1 MADKNGKNATV
12 KRPAVKPPVASFRF
26 DQLAGQIWRERQG
39 SRAFLATSS
48 LKPAHLAGRG
58 GSPVIARL
66 PTIQRIAGSRHSLSA
81 SFTSRSRPAVRT
93 PTDECATS
101 RYSDNVRR
109 SGTKFADS
117 PLEEAVSSE
126 PVSGP
131 PISLL
136 AGKLQGISSDSGV
149 QRHILSAK
157 QQQNQGLT
165 GQFPTRFNREFFGGL
180 AGN

>member
-1 MADKNGKNATV
+1 MSARMADKNGKNATV
-12 KRPAVKPPVASFRF
+12 KRPAVKAPGRVLQVRSTGRT
-26 DQLAGQIWRERQG
+26 DWRERQG

-81 SFTSRSRPAVRT
+81 SFTPRSRPAVRT

-117 PLEEAVSSE
+117 PVEEAVSSE

-149 QRHILSAK
+149 QRHILSA
-157 QQQNQGLT
+157 
-165 GQFPTRFNREFFGGL
+165 
-180 AGN
+180 